1 VPYSAQESYRII
13 WHDCFMTCANCFD
26 ATLLMWHGDHQR
38 GATGTCRLHASCRC
52 IWHDSFINRTIKKN
66 RFEKKNGQILFSPI
80 LIKKIKY
87 KKNPRSDQVGRD
99 VTPPMAADDPILH
112 HPVNGTHE
120 FPADMW
126 TAPNVPSL
134 ARRPWL

>member
-1 VPYSAQESYRII
+1 MHRAGAYGMTHSSIERIK
-13 WHDCFMTCANCFD
+13 
-26 ATLLMWHGDHQR
+26 
-38 GATGTCRLHASCRC
+38 
-52 IWHDSFINRTIKKN
+52 RTDLKK
-66 RFEKKNGQILFSPI
+66 KGQILFSPI

-87 KKNPRSDQVGRD
+87 KKNPRSDHAWVGRD